1 MEQDH
6 RRIRRLHIRS
16 PESALLLPARHRL
29 EEAFRLCSLPGLP
42 PNAQLLIRRLELGA
56 IRSDHSPTRIA
67 ERISNLTRSQLAGA
81 VCVDQHSASGAEA
94 VWFSDP
100 LQPFRVLLLRLLDGH
115 QAREWYW
122 RTLFR
127 QSLLSSLLT
136 SPQSL
141 TCNSTTIGL
150 LLTQAANSPLR
161 GLAIARLLEAALGPV
176 RLQRLFSCITVSL
189 AQQLLAL
196 QGVTG
201 EVVEEEGRA
210 SEEGKNNAAAAIAAP
225 LLSLAW
231 RHALL
236 QAVARWG
243 AQDMRSR
250 WFAWNALIS
259 GQPAW
264 LERSVSLQRITPQH
278 WVQAWERQAVPSLKH
293 TEVCVG
299 ERDVH
304 VSPLAAAGETERSL
318 PIQPGPSPETNPAL
332 ALTPARGAPTLN
344 ARSEQHTKTRP
355 EPAEPGLVNEDAVSS
370 INTVDVPEHDN
381 QSGADLAVFSP
392 HAGFAL
398 LIPLLQ
404 RMDISR
410 LLADNEQL
418 LAIDLPR
425 RLLHALAERFA
436 IPATD
441 PLRQMFIGLDAA
453 QTARIDALH
462 LPPAWRHMTTSSGR
476 PLHRLDSSVSI
487 AIDLQQL
494 LNLLQLLAALLL
506 RRHSRLSLRALIQRP
521 GRVVLTATHWDVIFD
536 LNQIDLRLRRVALD
550 TDPGWV
556 GWLGRVVQFH
566 YLRAGAQHAVNQ

>member
-42 PNAQLLIRRLELGA
+42 PNSQLLIRRLELGA
-56 IRSDHSPTRIA
+56 IRCDHSPTRIA
-67 ERISNLTRSQLAGA
+67 ERISNLTRSQLARA
-81 VCVDQHSASGAEA
+81 VCVDQHSAAGAEA

-127 QSLLSSLLT
+127 QSLLSPLLT
-136 SPQSL
+136 SPQPL
-141 TCNSTTIGL
+141 TCNSTTISL

-161 GLAIARLLEAALGPV
+161 GLAIARLLEAALTPI
-176 RLQRLFSCITVSL
+176 RLQRLFSYITVAL

-201 EVVEEEGRA
+201 MVVEGEGRA
-210 SEEGKNNAAAAIAAP
+210 SEEGRNNAAAAIAP
-225 LLSLAW
+225 PSLNLAW

-243 AQDMRSR
+243 AQDLRSR
-250 WFAWNALIS
+250 WLAWNALIS

-278 WVQAWERQAVPSLKH
+278 WLQTWERQAAPSMKH
-293 TEVCVG
+293 TEIGLG
-299 ERDVH
+299 ERDGH
-304 VSPLAAAGETERSL
+304 VSLLAGVGETERPL
-318 PIQPGPSPETNPAL
+318 PAQPSPPIEPNPAE
-332 ALTPARGAPTLN
+332 AATPSRDAPTIN
-344 ARSEQHTKTRP
+344 ARSEQQTKTRP
-355 EPAEPGLVNEDAVSS
+355 DPLGPCPANEGSASS
-370 INTVDVPEHDN
+370 IDTVDVPEHDN

-404 RMDISR
+404 RMDFSR
-410 LLADNEQL
+410 LLADNEEL
-418 LAIDLPR
+418 LALDLPR

-441 PLRQMFIGLDAA
+441 PVRQLFTGLDAA
-453 QTARIDALH
+453 QTAHIDPLH
-462 LPPAWRHMTTSSGR
+462 LPSAWCHMTTSSGR
-476 PLHRLDSSVSI
+476 PLHRFDQTI
-487 AIDLQQL
+487 TIDLQQL
-494 LNLLQLLAALLL
+494 LNLLQLLPALLL
-506 RRHSRLSLRALIQRP
+506 RRHCRLSLRALIQRP

-566 YLRAGAQHAVNQ
+566 YHRAGAQHAVNQ

>member
-6 RRIRRLHIRS
+6 RRIRCLHIRS
-16 PESALLLPARHRL
+16 PELALLPARHRL

-81 VCVDQHSASGAEA
+81 VCVDQHSAAGAEA

-127 QSLLSSLLT
+127 QSLLSPLLT
-136 SPQSL
+136 SPQPL
-141 TCNSTTIGL
+141 TCNSTTISL

-161 GLAIARLLEAALGPV
+161 GLAIARLLEAALTPI
-176 RLQRLFSCITVSL
+176 RLQRLFSYITVAL

-201 EVVEEEGRA
+201 TVVEGEGRA

-225 LLSLAW
+225 SLSLAW
-231 RHALL
+231 RHALIM
-236 QAVARWG
+236 AVALWG
-243 AQDMRSR
+243 TQDMRSR
-250 WFAWNALIS
+250 WLAWNALIS

-264 LERSVSLQRITPQH
+264 LERSVSLQRIAPQH
-278 WVQAWERQAVPSLKH
+278 WLQAWERQAVSSLKH
-293 TEVCVG
+293 TEVGLG
-299 ERDVH
+299 EKTIQL
-304 VSPLAAAGETERSL
+304 SPLPAVSETKRSL
-318 PIQPGPSPETNPAL
+318 PIKPGPPPESNLAL
-332 ALTPARGAPTLN
+332 ALTPASFPHTTS
-344 ARSEQHTKTRP
+344 ARPGQHTKTRP
-355 EPAEPGLVNEDAVSS
+355 EPVEQRPANENAGSS
-370 INTVDVPEHDN
+370 IDTVDVPEHDN
-381 QSGADLAVFSP
+381 QSGADLAVFSA

-404 RMDISR
+404 RMDFSR
-410 LLADNEQL
+410 LLADNEEL
-418 LAIDLPR
+418 LALDLPR
-425 RLLHALAERFA
+425 RLLHTLAERFA

-441 PLRQMFIGLDAA
+441 PVRQLFTGLDAA
-453 QTARIDALH
+453 QTAHIDTLH

-476 PLHRLDSSVSI
+476 PLHRLDPSESI

-506 RRHSRLSLRALIQRP
+506 RRHGRLSLRALIQRP

-566 YLRAGAQHAVNQ
+566 YHRAGAQHAVNQ